1 MARFLGRTSAR
12 LGSREI
18 LPFDRLGVRARLRS
32 PFNLARLWRVLAK
45 LARLGRLIAK
55 LARFGRLIA
64 KLARLGRLFARL
76 PRLG

>member
-1 MARFLGRTSAR
+1 LS
-12 LGSREI
+12 
-18 LPFDRLGVRARLRS
+18 FDRLGVVARLRPLDLARLRW

-55 LARFGRLIA
+55 LAR
-64 KLARLGRLFARL
+64 LGRLFARL